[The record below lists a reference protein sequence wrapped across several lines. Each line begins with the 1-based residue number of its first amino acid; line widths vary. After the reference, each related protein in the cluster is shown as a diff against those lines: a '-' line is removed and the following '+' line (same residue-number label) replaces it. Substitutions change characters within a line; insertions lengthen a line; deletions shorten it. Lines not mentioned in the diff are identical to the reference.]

1 MPLLWGDFK
10 VVKSAFRRMH
20 LIKDVLSNNCR
31 TDFVCVMLFESKQ
44 KHYVWG
50 IQDMTFI

>member
-20 LIKDVLSNNCR
+20 LIKDVLFKALGRSVISGSVSAIRRKRC
-31 TDFVCVMLFESKQ
+31 F
-44 KHYVWG
+44 WG
-50 IQDMTFI
+50 LEDKPFI